1 MCEECYSDKNRVTPL
16 LKPVECL
23 KNHTQN
29 TYVGAVEDV
38 FVLRKIQL
46 GDYKDGISR
55 LNH

>member
-1 MCEECYSDKNRVTPL
+1 MCKECYSDKNRVTPL

-23 KNHTQN
+23 KIIRN

-46 GDYKDGISR
+46 GDCKDGISR